1 MRRYERGSERE
12 WEKYKTA
19 TTTTTNRS
27 MIKLNLVQLY
37 LYISS
42 VVVCVFFVILE
53 TTSDTQ
59 TGPVLATCMQRTH
72 TQLLLYMP
80 SDVFNADYFITNAY
94 NFYLFSFSYGIALC
108 HSIAFDCSDH
118 SAFSFSFLF
127 FLSLSLE
134 STSALPIMF
143 MFTVFTI

>member
-1 MRRYERGSERE
+1 
-12 WEKYKTA
+12 
-19 TTTTTNRS
+19 

-127 FLSLSLE
+127 LSLFLSNRRLLCQSCSCSQFSQFNHLVE
-134 STSALPIMF
+134 LLI
-143 MFTVFTI
+143 